1 MAIVEM
7 KKLTLLALKRD
18 REKLMR
24 QLQKLGCVQI
34 VEGTGGDEALAPL
47 AAQADPRE
55 AQLAADVARM
65 DAAIARLTPLAR
77 EKRGIF
83 EPRPAADAQ
92 LMENIRKNQ
101 EQILGWVAQVDEVEQ
116 ERLGKTLSEYV
127 GEILEQYFEQQKG
140 GKTMSGNSRTL
151 AFQVSEELF
160 ERLKAYLTA
169 NKLKQKEFVV
179 GLIEK
184 ALEQWEVSQAANMA
198 GEELEGEAE

>member
-7 KKLTLLALKRD
+7 KKLTLLALKCD

-116 ERLGKTLSEYV
+116 ERLGIRAQIARAKAQKAGAGRALS
-127 GEILEQYFEQQKG
+127 
-140 GKTMSGNSRTL
+140 
-151 AFQVSEELF
+151 
-160 ERLKAYLTA
+160 
-169 NKLKQKEFVV
+169 
-179 GLIEK
+179 
-184 ALEQWEVSQAANMA
+184 
-198 GEELEGEAE
+198 